1 MSLLPFN
8 GSWAKSRLIW
18 FAGGPEAS
26 RGEGE
31 PQPQSRRGD
40 AEQSPAESEAELAS
54 RRDVTPPRQSREQQL
69 SLDEQHERLILG
81 LHHLGE
87 RAEVLRQSY
96 LRANNEA
103 TALIP
108 DFSALNKLDPVND
121 LRWVNGALMEIQK
134 IPVGDQTV
142 DFAMPDVTLTRLRGQ
157 IAKAQTLFQRNSTS
171 SGIEKNGQMNTLRRL
186 GEKAEVLRQSYLRAN
201 NEATALIPDFSA
213 LNKLDPVNDLRWVN
227 GVIEELNQ
235 IPSGNPQIDLV
246 VPDRT
251 VGQLRS
257 LILRARTLINDK
269 ASPAGAEE

>member
-121 LRWVNGALMEIQK
+121 LRWVNG
-134 IPVGDQTV
+134 
-142 DFAMPDVTLTRLRGQ
+142 
-157 IAKAQTLFQRNSTS
+157 
-171 SGIEKNGQMNTLRRL
+171 
-186 GEKAEVLRQSYLRAN
+186 
-201 NEATALIPDFSA
+201 
-213 LNKLDPVNDLRWVN
+213 
-227 GVIEELNQ
+227 VIEELNQ